1 MKTPLGGSP
10 LVFNEFLQEAS
21 EVDTGIVAR
30 VQWLCRVHLHS
41 SLVSARFRYTLFCTS
56 TCRGP
61 NYPLSC
67 KESMKT
73 PAGWRWCLPPFE
85 EFFKRPL
92 ARFSLSDRYM
102 ETILAR
108 LAYNSSENWLLVQP
122 TNQLTSQPTKQLYNC
137 LLVQLSSCLD
147 SMHSTQFER
156 ACENHI
162 VEENQIIE
170 NIQNI

>member
-1 MKTPLGGSP
+1 
-10 LVFNEFLQEAS
+10 
-21 EVDTGIVAR
+21 
-30 VQWLCRVHLHS
+30 
-41 SLVSARFRYTLFCTS
+41 
-56 TCRGP
+56 
-61 NYPLSC
+61 
-67 KESMKT
+67 
-73 PAGWRWCLPPFE
+73 
-85 EFFKRPL
+85 
-92 ARFSLSDRYM
+92 M
-102 ETILAR
+102 ETILGR

-162 VEENQIIE
+162 VVENQIID